1 MHPDIEALRAR
12 VQQQRYHP
20 FALAT
25 FLVASG
31 AIARRTATHHPAVL
45 RSWRRRALYR
55 AFLLPW
61 VARILGCSLRSRALW
76 LTYLW
81 QQGDLY
87 LHLGL
92 NRHPDAQ
99 TVQPA
104 FGLPTE
110 CTLLRA
116 YAAAALVSGCANP
129 RRALVCGIITDIL
142 DGYLARRLR
151 QETALGALLDSE
163 YDAYLALTAIRAIR
177 LSGRCESTLEQAI
190 AIRFGGQFLTGVVG
204 FFASPRPAQVGS
216 TRAGKLSGAV
226 QALALYR
233 SLGRSGQSIGLRLSV
248 SLRATA
254 IGAVVAQGMRYVR
267 TLQATRTPR
276 LGSGSFPRARTR
288 LCRWIGW
295 IVR

>member
-12 VQQQRYHP
+12 VRQQHYHP

-31 AIARRTATHHPAVL
+31 AVARRTATQHPALL

-55 AFLLPW
+55 AFLLPLA
-61 VARILGCSLRSRALW
+61 ARILGCSPRSRALW

-87 LHLGL
+87 LNLGL
-92 NRHPDAQ
+92 NRHPDTR
-99 TVQPA
+99 TVQPT

-116 YAAAALVSGCANP
+116 YAAAALVSGCEYP
-129 RRALVCGIITDIL
+129 RRALMCGVITDIL

-151 QETALGALLDSE
+151 QETVLGALLDSE
-163 YDAYLALTAIRAIR
+163 YDAYLALTAIRVIR
-177 LSGRCESTLEQAI
+177 LSGRREKALEQAI
-190 AIRFGGQFLTGVVG
+190 AIRFGGQFLTGLVG

-216 TRAGKLSGAV
+216 TYAGKLSGAV

-233 SLGRSGQSIGLRLSV
+233 ALGWSGQSIGLCLSAP
-248 SLRATA
+248 LRATA
-254 IGAVVAQGMRYVR
+254 IGAVVAQGMRYVHALR
-267 TLQATRTPR
+267 ATRTPR
-276 LGSGSFPRARTR
+276 L
-288 LCRWIGW
+288 
-295 IVR
+295 